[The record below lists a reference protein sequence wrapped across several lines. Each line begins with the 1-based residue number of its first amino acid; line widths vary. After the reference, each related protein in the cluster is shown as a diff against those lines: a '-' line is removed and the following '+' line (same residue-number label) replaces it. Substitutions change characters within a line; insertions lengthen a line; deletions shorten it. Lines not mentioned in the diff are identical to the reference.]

1 MFPAHRLIQRR
12 RNAVSVA
19 FLAFGAAIGSW
30 LPRLPALKEHL
41 HLTDGEIGAG
51 LLMYSVGA
59 VAGAAAVRAVLSR
72 GARAPVRVATV
83 LLCAATA
90 GLGLAGSLVTL
101 IAAFFALGVLSGF
114 VDVLEN
120 AQAAELEHEA
130 GRPLINS
137 FHGFWTLGALVASL
151 AASAAAY
158 LNVAPTA
165 QFAAAGAVIA
175 IASAWALRD
184 LPDTRSGAAAS
195 PPDRL
200 PKRPPGWDVMAVSV
214 IAFCALIV
222 EAGSSNWSA
231 LYLRDVSHASAAL
244 AAIGVT
250 SFLAAATIVRFLADR
265 LTSLAG
271 RAAVMR
277 TSAVLAGA
285 GLAIAMAVPSIPG
298 AMAGFALSGMGT
310 AVLIPL
316 AFRAGANLGRSGTA
330 LAIVVSAGYA
340 GSIVSPGLI
349 GNTAD
354 RVGLRF
360 AMLIPLLAAA
370 VIAFLSPA
378 VDPSSGRPAS
388 R

>member
-1 MFPAHRLIQRR
+1 M
-12 RNAVSVA
+12 A
-19 FLAFGAAIGSW
+19 FLAFGAALGSW

-51 LLMYSVGA
+51 LLVFSVGA
-59 VAGAAAVRAVLSR
+59 VAGATAGRPVLSR
-72 GARAPVRVATV
+72 GARAPVQVATV

-90 GLGLAGSLVTL
+90 ALGLAGSLVTL
-101 IAAFFALGVLSGF
+101 IAAFFVAGVLAGF

-137 FHGFWTLGALVASL
+137 FHGFWSLGALVASL

-158 LNVAPTA
+158 LNVTPAIH
-165 QFAAAGAVIA
+165 FAAAGVLIA
-175 IASAWALRD
+175 LGSAWALRD
-184 LPDTRSGAAAS
+184 LPDTKSGAAAS
-195 PPDRL
+195 LPDRL

-222 EAGSSNWSA
+222 EAGSSNWSS
-231 LYLRDVSHASAAL
+231 LFLRDVSHASAAL
-244 AAIGVT
+244 AAIGLT
-250 SFLAAATIVRFLADR
+250 SFLGATTIVRFLADS

-271 RAAVMR
+271 RAAVTR
-277 TSAVLAGA
+277 IGAVLAGA
-285 GLAIAMAVPSIPG
+285 GLAVAIAVPSIPG
-298 AMAGFALSGMGT
+298 AMTGFALSGMGT

-370 VIAFLSPA
+370 VVAFLAPA
-378 VDPSSGRPAS
+378 VDPSSGRPSS